1 MNASPDFV
9 PALLTLI
16 VFLMVVS
23 VVHDLGQ
30 MLVARWCGVPTRW
43 RFAYVELPEDFR
55 AKPLVARA
63 SILAAG
69 LIANLALA
77 IVLLAVTY
85 LQSGAYVTA
94 ARVDELVAGGAAAK
108 AGFRIGD
115 LIISIDERR
124 IESFAEMQ
132 SIVGA
137 SPDRELVFAVDRG
150 GVVTRV
156 KAIPT
161 RRETTDRLGNK
172 QTVGVIGIRR
182 NPNAEL
188 TYKSYG
194 PIEYAGVA
202 VNDSYRVVSGT
213 LDQSIRMQPAAK
225 EEPNPILVMLGS
237 FMRVIAPYLNLLAVL
252 SVGIGVVKLIL
263 CSALALFAGP
273 RSS

>member
-94 ARVDELVAGGAAAK
+94 ARVDELVAGGLRPRQASGSATSSSASTSGRSSPLPKCK
-108 AGFRIGD
+108 ASLAPAPIASSS
-115 LIISIDERR
+115 L
-124 IESFAEMQ
+124 Q
-132 SIVGA
+132 SIA
-137 SPDRELVFAVDRG
+137 AV
-150 GVVTRV
+150 
-156 KAIPT
+156 
-161 RRETTDRLGNK
+161 
-172 QTVGVIGIRR
+172 
-182 NPNAEL
+182 
-188 TYKSYG
+188 
-194 PIEYAGVA
+194 
-202 VNDSYRVVSGT
+202 
-213 LDQSIRMQPAAK
+213 
-225 EEPNPILVMLGS
+225 
-237 FMRVIAPYLNLLAVL
+237 
-252 SVGIGVVKLIL
+252 
-263 CSALALFAGP
+263 
-273 RSS
+273 SSHG